1 MWRSTA
7 KHQAVLRESYGRV
20 RYRNDQVGKVKD
32 NTKDLQSQLSCDHWG
47 SQILGCKPGS
57 MHELDPEAYTFVANI
72 QIVLY
77 VGPRQVVWV
86 LFLNPLP
93 VFGSC
98 STNWVAL
105 SVSVGDDTPSPTKAW
120 CSGKILMCLWSQW
133 YSFSSQGEGSWK
145 RGRAV
150 EDGTWMKGGGYWD
163 VN

>member
-77 VGPRQVVWV
+77 VGPLTSGTQAV
-86 LFLNPLP
+86 
-93 VFGSC
+93 
-98 STNWVAL
+98 
-105 SVSVGDDTPSPTKAW
+105 SVSVPGHWIPF
-120 CSGKILMCLWSQW
+120 LL
-133 YSFSSQGEGSWK
+133 
-145 RGRAV
+145 RGLL
-150 EDGTWMKGGGYWD
+150 G
-163 VN
+163 